1 MAFGLITFHQTIQTS
16 IVFAWA
22 PIETGELQGYPWT
35 RRRLQGAPLCLEEL
49 TGNNKY
55 FNFLVSLWI

>member
-1 MAFGLITFHQTIQTS
+1 MYPESKGPPYARIQ
-16 IVFAWA
+16 AR
-22 PIETGELQGYPWT
+22 GYPWT

-55 FNFLVSLWI
+55 FNFLVFLWI